1 MKIISEQLI
10 RSLNI
15 SPKECVAWV
24 KESFSIKNLA
34 QLPAKISVHPADT
47 DFFTSMPCLLP
58 PPYRKGEELGIS
70 SLSRQY
76 FGIKEVHRI
85 EGAVPSLGS
94 DMMLYNAK
102 SGELLALVDTDWI
115 TTMRTGAV
123 AALSAKALR
132 KQNSTIYGFVGL
144 GNTARATMLCILEQ
158 EPDKDFKVKLLRYKE
173 QAELFMDRFKDYKN
187 VEFEIVDDINELA
200 RDSDVFIS
208 CITSAKGLLVEDESV
223 FRPGVTVIPVHMRGL
238 QNCDT
243 TFDRVFGDDTNHVK
257 GFKFFSQYKDYN
269 EIGEVLAGR
278 DPGRRSENQRII
290 DYNYGLG
297 LHDVV
302 FASKIYEMLEGKNVE
317 EIEIRKETEKYW
329 I

>member
-10 RSLNI
+10 RSLGI
-15 SPKECVAWV
+15 TPKQCVAWIY
-24 KESFSIKNLA
+24 ESFNMKQNA
-34 QLPAKISVHPADT
+34 QLPAKISVHPADY

-58 PPYRKGEELGIS
+58 ASGEMGGVICDI
-70 SLSRQY
+70 QY

-102 SGELLALVDTDWI
+102 NGELLALVDCDWI

-123 AALSAKALR
+123 AAVSAKALR
-132 KQNSTIYGFVGL
+132 KDGADTYGMVGL
-144 GNTARATMLCILEQ
+144 GNTGRATMLCILEA
-158 EPDKDFKVKLLRYKE
+158 EPEKRFKVKLLRYKD
-173 QAELFMDRFKDYKN
+173 QAELFIERFKDYKN
-187 VEFEIVDDINELA
+187 VEFEIVDDINEMA
-200 RDSDVFIS
+200 RTVDVFIS
-208 CITSAKGLLVEDESV
+208 CITSANGLLVEDEKT

-243 TFDRVFGDDTNHVK
+243 TFDRVFGDDTDHVK
-257 GFKFFSQYKDYN
+257 GFKYFPQYKDYN

-278 DPGRRSENQRII
+278 DPGRKSQEQRII
-290 DYNYGLG
+290 DYNYGLA

-302 FASKIYEMLEGKNVE
+302 YASKIYELVADKDVPS
-317 EIEIRKETEKYW
+317 IEIIKETEKFW
-329 I
+329 V